1 MLAFSDPTA
10 LDLLEQFGGRREDT
24 ESLLSRQ
31 SLYVKFDPLV
41 EKRKSIEAQK
51 VVRSRITKDPSCSSI
66 PESDD
71 LLLMSTPPQPV
82 SKETAT
88 TSASVEPSTA
98 ASSLDKILNCTPSDA
113 SSTRCSAQNE
123 TTAAVSEDSSDILQV
138 LQFSQ
143 ADVDKLLREK
153 ELELVARE
161 REWKKLSTEKLQS
174 DEKVLRLQK
183 SHEEMKSV
191 ITEYE
196 STIQK
201 LIVEQQSTKK
211 ESKSSLAELL
221 KERDQA
227 LEDLQSVETAFADLH
242 RRYEKT
248 KSVVEALKKNE
259 DILKKCV
266 ADYQSKLKTMDE
278 KFQVLKKQAE
288 DKLNEANEEIAKVKR
303 NNESEMVR
311 LQAALRKAEMQA
323 QSLEQT
329 VEQKTKE
336 NRELTAIC
344 DELIAKVGQ

>member
-1 MLAFSDPTA
+1 ML
-10 LDLLEQFGGRREDT
+10 EKFGSRCEDT

-41 EKRKSIEAQK
+41 EKRKSINTEAQK
-51 VVRSRITKDPSCSSI
+51 IKSRITKDPSCSSI

-71 LLLMSTPPQPV
+71 LLLMSTPPHPV
-82 SKETAT
+82 KETAT
-88 TSASVEPSTA
+88 NGGGVEPSTA
-98 ASSLDKILNCTPSDA
+98 ATSLDKILNCTPSNA
-113 SSTRCSAQNE
+113 SSAE
-123 TTAAVSEDSSDILQV
+123 TAAVSEDSSDILQV

-143 ADVDKLLREK
+143 ADVDKLLKEK
-153 ELELVARE
+153 ELELLAKEREWKSRE
-161 REWKKLSTEKLQS
+161 REWVGKVDEQKRKCGELSTEKLQS

-183 SHEEMKSV
+183 SHEDMKSV

-201 LIVEQQSTKK
+201 LIVEQESTKK
-211 ESKSSLAELL
+211 ESKGSLAELV

-248 KSVVEALKKNE
+248 KSVVEGLKKNE

-266 ADYQSKLKTMDE
+266 ADYQTKLKAMDE

-303 NNESEMVR
+303 NNESEMAR
-311 LQAALRKAEMQA
+311 LQAAARKAEMQA

>member
-1 MLAFSDPTA
+1 ML
-10 LDLLEQFGGRREDT
+10 EKFGSRYEDT

-51 VVRSRITKDPSCSSI
+51 IKSRITKDPSCSSI

-82 SKETAT
+82 KDTAT
-88 TSASVEPSTA
+88 NSGSVEPSSA
-98 ASSLDKILNCTPSDA
+98 ASSLDKLLNCTPSDA
-113 SSTRCSAQNE
+113 STSVCSAENE
-123 TTAAVSEDSSDILQV
+123 TAAASKDGSDILQV

-143 ADVDKLLREK
+143 ADVDKLLKEK
-153 ELELVARE
+153 ESELQAKE
-161 REWKKLSTEKLQS
+161 REWKSKLDEQKRKCSELSTEKLQS

-183 SHEEMKSV
+183 SHEDMKGV

-201 LIVEQQSTKK
+201 LIVEQESNKK
-211 ESKSSLAELL
+211 ESKGSLAELV

-227 LEDLQSVETAFADLH
+227 LEDLQSVETAFSDLH

-248 KSVVEALKKNE
+248 KSVVEAAKKNE

-266 ADYQSKLKTMDE
+266 ADYQSKLKAMED

-311 LQAALRKAEMQA
+311 LQAAVRKAEMQA